1 MTRRPVRRLLVA
13 LLMLAAPWVAAWPE
27 VLEPG
32 QAHAASGGVV
42 AENLAAEIEQAAA
55 QGSSAR
61 LVALAA
67 DIERRGDL
75 HPVARER
82 LLAEL
87 AVAFSRV
94 EPDPTARALTDR
106 LALRPASVRIWLRE
120 GGHRTAVIAFDVAA
134 AARYAARRWAERSA
148 ALEAGLTMASSPDA
162 LLARYAGGGA
172 AFERGAIEAIQ
183 SASPESLLMLRDAV
197 ARALPDDPRI
207 AALAVPLALRLGD
220 TALLALSAAHGDT
233 AVVLRALDAIAATL
247 LPADALVVLESAL
260 PRPELGSAALFQIGR
275 LADSEPAAR
284 ARLLTALD
292 DPDLGG
298 TAAAALARLDDP
310 AIALEL
316 GRRLSS
322 GGSGLPERRALL
334 ALRLS
339 RGEAARAAIDDF
351 LRSPAASPILKR
363 DAELWLAE

>member
-1 MTRRPVRRLLVA
+1 MTRRPVRCLPVA
-13 LLMLAAPWVAAWPE
+13 LLMLATPWLAAWPA

-32 QAHAASGGVV
+32 QAHAASGGAV
-42 AENLAAEIEQAAA
+42 AEGLAAVIEQAAA
-55 QGSSAR
+55 QDSSAW
-61 LVALAA
+61 LVDLAR
-67 DIERRGDL
+67 DIELRDDL

-94 EPDPTARALTDR
+94 EPDPAARALVDR
-106 LALRPASVRIWLRE
+106 LASRPASVRIWLRE
-120 GGHRTAVIAFDVAA
+120 GGHRTAVVAFDVAA

-148 ALEAGLTMASSPDA
+148 AVEAAITIASSPGE
-162 LLARYAGGGA
+162 LLARYASGDT

-183 SASPESLLMLRDAV
+183 DASPASLLMLRDAV
-197 ARALPDDPRI
+197 AGALPDDGRV

-220 TALLALSAAHGDT
+220 TALLALSAAHGNA
-233 AVVLRALDAIAATL
+233 AVVLRALEPIVDTL
-247 LPADALVVLESAL
+247 HPADALAVLESAL

-275 LADSEPAAR
+275 LADSEPTAR
-284 ARLLTALD
+284 ACLLTALD
-292 DPDLGG
+292 DPELGA

-310 AIALEL
+310 ALAIEL

-322 GGSGLPERRALL
+322 GGSGLSERRALL

-339 RGEAARAAIDDF
+339 DNEAARAAIDDF

-363 DAELWLAE
+363 EAALWLGE